1 MLLGRTWDEL
11 PRWRYFMKTFLTK
24 RKKYELSSYFFFHPH
39 LTPPNTN
46 CQIKKSGA
54 LIPQISSDVLQRLFH
69 RLEDIYHVGQGS
81 DFFKGDFFRSDFFG
95 GDSKGGS
102 HPRTHHSNFN
112 HIPLNDIHIAIRF
125 HTIPHTTTT
134 TPHTHIHLHTHLHAH
149 IHTYA
154 YTHTGQPGNVDKKA
168 YNHTQDKKQKVNG
181 QKSACSRACTH
192 ARVKHPF
199 F

>member
-1 MLLGRTWDEL
+1 MNRVLTFSSTHILHHPRRIVKHFFVGR
-11 PRWRYFMKTFLTK
+11 
-24 RKKYELSSYFFFHPH
+24 FFP
-39 LTPPNTN
+39 
-46 CQIKKSGA
+46 
-54 LIPQISSDVLQRLFH
+54 
-69 RLEDIYHVGQGS
+69 
-81 DFFKGDFFRSDFFG
+81 GDFFPSEFFWRRFFSG
-95 GDSKGGS
+95 VLKGGS

-168 YNHTQDKKQKVNG
+168 YNHTQNKKQKVNAP
-181 QKSACSRACTH
+181 KSACSRACTH
-192 ARVKHPF
+192 AYA
-199 F
+199 